1 MQFSISKDILL
12 KGLSKTQSIVER
24 KTTLPILSNV
34 LLDVKK
40 ETVNIIATD
49 LEVVIKGHYESDVEK
64 EGSVTVSAKKLFEI
78 VREMPQGDIKIKTY
92 ENNWLE
98 ITCQNVKF
106 KIVGLSAD
114 DFPILPNFSDDDF
127 HPIPSMIFADMIE
140 KVQHSISSDE
150 TRYYLNGVF
159 FQTMEI
165 DGKKALRLV
174 ATDGHRLAMMENE
187 LPDNCKI
194 EMDQGCIIPRKGINE
209 IKKAL
214 TEFDGD
220 AEIGFKDKNMILRGE
235 NLLFVIRLIDDDF
248 PDYTQV
254 IPTNNEKNLS
264 CSRDQLLGSLRRVSI
279 LSTDITRGVKF
290 TITNK
295 TLELSV
301 SNPDI
306 GEAKENMVVDYENED
321 MTIGF
326 NAKYFIE
333 ILNIIKDEEL
343 VINLAD
349 ELSPGLIKV
358 PSDKGF
364 TAVIM
369 PMRL

>member
-12 KGLSKTQSIVER
+12 KGLSKIQSIIEK
-24 KTTLPILSNV
+24 KTTLPILTNV
-34 LLDVKK
+34 LLEAK
-40 ETVNIIATD
+40 EGNVDIIATD
-49 LEVVIKGHYESDVEK
+49 LEVVIKGSYEGNISK
-64 EGSVTVSAKKLFEI
+64 EGSITVSAKKLFEI
-78 VREMPQGDIKIKTY
+78 VREMPQGEINIKTN
-92 ENNWLE
+92 EKNWLE
-98 ITCQNVKF
+98 ITCENAQF

-114 DFPILPNFSDDDF
+114 DFPILPNFSDEDF
-127 HPIPSMIFADMIE
+127 NTIPANLLAEMID
-140 KVQHSISSDE
+140 KVQHAISLDE

-159 FQTMEI
+159 FQTFDEEE
-165 DGKKALRLV
+165 KPSLRLV

-187 LPDNCKI
+187 LPAESKI
-194 EMDQGCIIPRKGINE
+194 EMSGGCIIPRKGINE

-214 TEFDGD
+214 SDFDGD
-220 AEIGFKDKNMILRGE
+220 AEIGFKNKNMILRGE

-254 IPTNNEKNLS
+254 IPTKNEKTMNCL
-264 CSRDQLLGSLRRVSI
+264 RDQLLSSLRRVSL
-279 LSTDITRGVKF
+279 LSSDISKGVKF
-290 TITNK
+290 TLEKNK
-295 TLELSV
+295 MELSV

-306 GEAKENMVVDYENED
+306 GEAKEQMVVGYEND
-321 MTIGF
+321 DIIVGF

-333 ILNIIKDEEL
+333 ILNIIKDEDI
-343 VINLAD
+343 VVKLAD
-349 ELSPGLIKV
+349 ELSPGLIQV